1 LAAFL
6 PTGNRADSAF
16 QYGSETVGN
25 LVELWHDYSNLTAGG
40 IMKVRPKRKPITWPE
55 GARIA
60 ITPCVAFETWPEDLG
75 GPNTRQQQN
84 RRGFPKNAL
93 TKKDLGAITDR
104 EFGERVGIYRFL
116 EIFEKEQIKTT
127 FFPTGITVE
136 NSPEIFQEAAQY
148 GHEIGT

>member
-1 LAAFL
+1 
-6 PTGNRADSAF
+6 
-16 QYGSETVGN
+16 
-25 LVELWHDYSNLTAGG
+25 
-40 IMKVRPKRKPITWPE
+40 MKVRPKRKPIKWPD

-75 GPNTRQQQN
+75 GANSRQQQN

-93 TKKDLGAITDR
+93 TKKDLGVITDR

-116 EIFEKEQIKTT
+116 EIFEKEQIKTS

-136 NSPEIFQEAAQY
+136 NYPEIFKEAAEY
-148 GHEIGT
+148 GHEVGTETWIHDYSYMKKRD